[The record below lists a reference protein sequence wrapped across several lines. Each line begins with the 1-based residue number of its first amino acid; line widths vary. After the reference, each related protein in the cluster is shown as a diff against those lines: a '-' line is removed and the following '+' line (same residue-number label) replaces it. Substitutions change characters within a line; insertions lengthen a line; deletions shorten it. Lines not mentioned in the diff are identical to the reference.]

1 VTAPALEAVTELAA
15 RQVLA
20 IAADALETT
29 YEAARV
35 TSVDVTRT
43 VLEAADRLLPR
54 DRSASYRL
62 ACDALDVLSEYRA
75 RLGEDPKALDRWT
88 SVFHRTRMVAQ
99 MRAAATTTN
108 APEIGDQA

>member
-1 VTAPALEAVTELAA
+1 MTAPALEAVNELAA
-15 RQVLA
+15 RQVLT
-20 IAADALETT
+20 AAATLLDTT

-35 TSVDVTRT
+35 TSVDINRV
-43 VLEAADRLLPR
+43 VVEAADRLLPR

-62 ACDALDVLSEYRA
+62 ACDALAVLSGHRA

-99 MRAAATTTN
+99 MRAAANTTTTN
-108 APEIGDQA
+108 GDQS

>member
-1 VTAPALEAVTELAA
+1 MAALTAVTTLAA
-15 RQVLA
+15 RQVLTA
-20 IAADALETT
+20 AADALETT

-62 ACDALDVLSEYRA
+62 ACDALDVLSDYRA
-75 RLGEDPKALDRWT
+75 GLGEDPTALTRW
-88 SVFHRTRMVAQ
+88 SPVFRRTGMVAQ